1 MTLPYEMVLPQIII
15 CRAICPPGEDI
26 FVKHI
31 DITEFYDIF
40 ILSNF
45 DENIKKW
52 GRIMS
57 KELIRLQNLCME
69 FDGERILDDINLY
82 FNDHEFLTL
91 LGPSGCGKS
100 TTLRIIGGFLTPTSG
115 KVLFDGKVIND
126 VPPYQRQVN
135 TVFQRYALFPHLDV
149 YDNIAFGL
157 KVAKLPKDEIDRR
170 VHEILE
176 IVSLKGYENRNVNS
190 LSGGQQQRV
199 AIARALVNRP
209 KVLLLDEPLA
219 ALDLRLRKDMQNELK
234 RIQQAMG
241 ITFIYVTHDQ
251 EEALSMSDTVVVMD
265 KGRIQQIGKPEDI
278 YNEPKNAFV
287 ADFIG
292 ESNILDGTM
301 LEDYRVKFFG
311 RIFECVD
318 KGFEPNEPVDVVIRP
333 EDIDIVPPPQGHLI
347 GVVTSVTFKG
357 LNYDI
362 IVDFRG
368 FKWLIQTTDFHGVG
382 TTIGI
387 RLNPEDIHI
396 MRKSEYSG
404 MFGDYS
410 SYSAEYDE
418 LTEDAEDEEE

>member
-1 MTLPYEMVLPQIII
+1 M
-15 CRAICPPGEDI
+15 
-26 FVKHI
+26 H
-31 DITEFYDIF
+31 
-40 ILSNF
+40 
-45 DENIKKW
+45 
-52 GRIMS
+52 
-57 KELIRLQNLCME
+57 KELIRLQDLCME
-69 FDGERILDDINLY
+69 FDGERILDCINLY
-82 FNDHEFLTL
+82 INDHEFLTL
-91 LGPSGCGKS
+91 LGPSGCGKT
-100 TTLRIIGGFLTPTSG
+100 TTLRAIGGFLTPTSG
-115 KVLFDGKVIND
+115 RVLFDGKCIND
-126 VPPYQRQVN
+126 VPPYERQIN
-135 TVFQRYALFPHLDV
+135 TIFQRYALFPHLDV

-157 KVAKLPKDEIDRR
+157 KVAKVPKAEIHER
-170 VHEILE
+170 VHEMLN
-176 IVSLKGYENRNVNS
+176 VVGLKGYENRRVDN

-219 ALDLRLRKDMQNELK
+219 ALDLRLRKDMQMELK

-241 ITFIYVTHDQ
+241 ITFIFVTHDQ

-265 KGRIQQIGKPEDI
+265 KGRIQQIGTPEDI

-292 ESNILDGTM
+292 ESNILDGIM

-311 RIFECVD
+311 RVFKCVD
-318 KGFEPNEPVDVVIRP
+318 AGFEENEPVDVVIRP
-333 EDIDIVPPPQGHLI
+333 EDIDIVAPDQGHLT
-347 GVVTSVTFKG
+347 GTVTDITFKG

-362 IVDFRG
+362 IVDFHG
-368 FKWLIQTTDFHGVG
+368 FKWLIQTTDHHGVG
-382 TTIGI
+382 ETIGI

-396 MRKSEYSG
+396 MHKSEYSG